1 MSLDMAMGMQ
11 YLHAQTPIIIHRDLK
26 SLNLLVC
33 LRGCAAPYPPPSC
46 ARDVPTLGAATHN
59 GNRI

>member
-33 LRGCAAPYPPPSC
+33 LPRLRCPIPSPLL
-46 ARDVPTLGAATHN
+46 RS
-59 GNRI
+59 